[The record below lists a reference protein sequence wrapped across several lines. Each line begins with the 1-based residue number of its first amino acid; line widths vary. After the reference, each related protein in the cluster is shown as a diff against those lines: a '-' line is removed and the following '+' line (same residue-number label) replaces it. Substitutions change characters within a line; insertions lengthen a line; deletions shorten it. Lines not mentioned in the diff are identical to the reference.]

1 MQAIS
6 NLSNHLLIAMP
17 SMDDSYFDHTVT
29 LICQYDEQ
37 GAFGVTINRPL
48 ELTVGELLA
57 QLDIEVIDT
66 SIAGRVAVSGGPV
79 QQEQGFILHDSD
91 RTWDSTLHI
100 AEGVSLT
107 SSRDILVDIAQGNG
121 PDNFLLILGC
131 SGWGPGQLENE
142 LKENAWLTCDS
153 NPTILF
159 EMPFPERWRG
169 AASSLG
175 VDVSLLGWA
184 AGHA

>member
-1 MQAIS
+1 
-6 NLSNHLLIAMP
+6 
-17 SMDDSYFDHTVT
+17 V
-29 LICQYDEQ
+29 
-37 GAFGVTINRPL
+37 V
-48 ELTVGELLA
+48 
-57 QLDIEVIDT
+57 DT

-91 RTWDSTLHI
+91 RTWDSTLPI
-100 AEGVSLT
+100 ADGVSLT

-142 LKENAWLTCDS
+142 LKENTWLTCAS
-153 NPTILF
+153 NATILF

-169 AASSLG
+169 AASTLG
-175 VDVSLLGWA
+175 VDVSLLGSA